1 MGAMEWVLLGVSV
14 ALMVIC
20 GVFGAAEY
28 SFVAVDRAAVERA
41 ASTGDRRAIGVRK
54 ALRNLSTQLSGAQV
68 GVTITNLIIGF
79 LAEPAIAELL
89 RGPLEVAGVPDGA
102 VTGIAVAVA
111 LVLATVATML
121 VGELIPK
128 KIGIAVPLRAAMATQ
143 GAMRF
148 FTTVVKPAIHVLNG

>member
-68 GVTITNLIIGF
+68 EIG
-79 LAEPAIAELL
+79 
-89 RGPLEVAGVPDGA
+89 
-102 VTGIAVAVA
+102 
-111 LVLATVATML
+111 
-121 VGELIPK
+121 
-128 KIGIAVPLRAAMATQ
+128 RA
-143 GAMRF
+143 
-148 FTTVVKPAIHVLNG
+148 HV